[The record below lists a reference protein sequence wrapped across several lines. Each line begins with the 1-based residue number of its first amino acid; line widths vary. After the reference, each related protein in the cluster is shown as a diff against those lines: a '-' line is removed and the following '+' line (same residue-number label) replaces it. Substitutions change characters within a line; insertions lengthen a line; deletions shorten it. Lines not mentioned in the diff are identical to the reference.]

1 MSSCFSLLFGL
12 WHKRSRNPVLT
23 YVRQSTSDIYVK
35 LNIAALF
42 HDLETE
48 KEKRKKQVQTTEIY
62 VDFNVCNMLLF
73 FLGQLIRCAS
83 RLHTYSWRSGRAHSV
98 NVRMKLPTS
107 HRVRRLLE
115 NCPHVRTL
123 ISKLQHV

>member
-1 MSSCFSLLFGL
+1 M
-12 WHKRSRNPVLT
+12 LT

-73 FLGQLIRCAS
+73 FWPINKMCVETAYVQLEERPGPLC
-83 RLHTYSWRSGRAHSV
+83 
-98 NVRMKLPTS
+98 
-107 HRVRRLLE
+107 
-115 NCPHVRTL
+115 
-123 ISKLQHV
+123 